1 MSFEP
6 RNLFITGGA
15 GFIGSNFVHHWLA
28 NSRDGRVVVY
38 DALTYA
44 GNIENLS
51 DVKDDP
57 RYTFV
62 RGDICDEAAVHAL
75 LLQHQIDTIVHFA
88 AESHVDRSIL
98 GPDDFIRTN
107 VVGTHSLLKVA
118 KALWIDKKAVPV
130 HHFHHVST
138 DEVYGSLGPND
149 APFDEETPYAPNSP
163 YSASKAASD
172 HLVRAYHETYGL
184 HTTLTNCSNNYGPY
198 HFPEKL
204 IPLTIV
210 NILLGRQLPVY
221 GDGLQ
226 IRDWLHVEDH
236 CAAIVLALQKGEA
249 GAVYNIGGN
258 SETTNIQLVR
268 VLCKLV
274 DQRLSDSQLRDRFPA
289 SPVFSG
295 KQATQLISHVRDR
308 PGHDRRYAINY
319 SKAARDLGYWP
330 ARDLLTGLTDTV
342 DWYLQHI
349 DWWHDLLSRD
359 YEVWLKKNYD
369 G

>member
-1 MSFEP
+1 M
-6 RNLFITGGA
+6 L
-15 GFIGSNFVHHWLA
+15 GSETV
-28 NSRDGRVVVY
+28 
-38 DALTYA
+38 DA
-44 GNIENLS
+44 
-51 DVKDDP
+51 
-57 RYTFV
+57 
-62 RGDICDEAAVHAL
+62 
-75 LLQHQIDTIVHFA
+75 
-88 AESHVDRSIL
+88 
-98 GPDDFIRTN
+98 
-107 VVGTHSLLKVA
+107 
-118 KALWIDKKAVPV
+118 
-130 HHFHHVST
+130 
-138 DEVYGSLGPND
+138 
-149 APFDEETPYAPNSP
+149 
-163 YSASKAASD
+163 
-172 HLVRAYHETYGL
+172 
-184 HTTLTNCSNNYGPY
+184 
-198 HFPEKL
+198 
-204 IPLTIV
+204 
-210 NILLGRQLPVY
+210 
-221 GDGLQ
+221 
-226 IRDWLHVEDH
+226 VEDH